1 MAILRLEAFVLR
13 TYALGDTSRIAVLY
27 TREMG
32 LVRAVAKGARV
43 PKSKFAGA
51 LEPLSRVEALLYW
64 KEGRELQL
72 LSSAELLEPWAG
84 GVTDLDR
91 LAHAQAASEFV
102 DRLVWGEE
110 VHEPFYLLLRDTLRS
125 TAQAPPESLPAVTL
139 AFQMQA
145 AALLGYRP
153 VLDRCAAC
161 SLALTGQPAF
171 AAERGGLVCEPC
183 ASREPGAIRLSAGAV
198 ETMRRLLEADLAGE
212 PPSPAA
218 RSGELLRVMENFLQT
233 HFQRFAGFRSL
244 ELLRELHQAPEAP
257 PSGTARSTGVAS

>member
-1 MAILRLEAFVLR
+1 MAILRLEAIVLR

-27 TREMG
+27 TREKG

-51 LEPLSRVEALLYW
+51 LEPLSRLETLLYW
-64 KEGRELQL
+64 KEGRDLQL
-72 LSSAELLEPWAG
+72 LSSAELLEPWGG

-91 LAHAQAASEFV
+91 LTHAQAAAEFV

-110 VHEPFYLLLRDTLRS
+110 VHEPFYCLLRDALQS
-125 TAQAPPESLPAVTL
+125 TTRAPHESLPAVTI

-153 VLDRCAAC
+153 VVDRCAVC
-161 SLALTGQPAF
+161 SLPLTGHPVF
-171 AAERGGLVCEPC
+171 AAERGGLACERC
-183 ASREPGAIRLSAGAV
+183 APGEPGAIRLSVGAA
-198 ETMRRLLEADLAGE
+198 ETMRRLLDTDLAAG

-218 RSGELLRVMENFLQT
+218 RSGELLRVLEVFLQT

-244 ELLRELHQAPEAP
+244 ELLRELHQAPEH
-257 PSGTARSTGVAS
+257 PSPGSPTSRGVAS